1 MRLSVVIPVYNEE
14 RTIGEVIARLKS
26 LDLDA
31 EIVVV
36 DDGSTDRTHIIA
48 LGAGAI
54 VIGHERNQGKGA
66 ALQTGFAH
74 STGDVI
80 VVQDGDLEYF
90 PEDLPSMFDALTAE
104 NRPIVFGS
112 RNLGFW
118 SGLHKG
124 RGAAPFYWG
133 GRLVGWM
140 CNLLFG
146 TALTDAPTCYKMFR
160 RGVLDR
166 FELKAQG
173 FGFCPEFIARAAR
186 ARFPIHEVPIRYAPR
201 GRAEGKKLRS
211 RDGLTALAIL
221 VAIRLGIW

>member
-1 MRLSVVIPVYNEE
+1 MRLSVVIPAYNEE

-26 LDLDA
+26 LVLDV

-36 DDGSTDRTHIIA
+36 DDGSTDRTHTTA
-48 LGAGAI
+48 LDAGAI
-54 VIGHERNQGKGA
+54 VIGHKRNQGKGA
-66 ALQTGFAH
+66 ALHTGFAH

-90 PEDLPSMFDALTAE
+90 PEDLPRMFETLSAK

-118 SGLHKG
+118 SGLHEG

-146 TALTDAPTCYKMFR
+146 TAVTDAPTCYKMFQR
-160 RGVLDR
+160 HVLDAI
-166 FELKAQG
+166 ELKARG

-186 ARFPIHEVPIRYAPR
+186 AGFPIHEVPIRYAPR
-201 GRAEGKKLRS
+201 SRAEGKKLRS
-211 RDGLTALAIL
+211 RDGLSALAIL